1 MYQSINHLTKVW
13 TAVLNNVKKYE
24 GGTINKLKAK

>member
-13 TAVLNNVKKYE
+13 TAVLNDVQNMREVQ
-24 GGTINKLKAK
+24 